1 MGTGKVINFA
11 TCLGDKHTEIRTFNN
26 NSEPHLQ
33 GYRGNNK
40 MKKSIV
46 CTLKDGKQKFMIDEL
61 QCFVADW
68 GMEIEED
75 ENRNTTIYAPQDE
88 LDGLLENEKW
98 VMDNFN
104 VTRK

>member
-1 MGTGKVINFA
+1 
-11 TCLGDKHTEIRTFNN
+11 
-26 NSEPHLQ
+26 
-33 GYRGNNK
+33 